1 MLAIVKRILDLAGSF
16 SASSRRSLVVGMAC
30 NVLKALF
37 MAGML
42 AAVWWALE
50 NRDRLGAEVALQCFG
65 MLALSVAGQF
75 AFQYLVDIKMDAEGF
90 HVFRDL
96 RLRVGDRLKGAP
108 MGYFSEQRL
117 SAITTTLTTT
127 VHQLEEFMTICL
139 TGLSGGVAMAVIMSL
154 FFLAFAPPVAAV
166 TFAGIAVGLVVLEWL
181 RRRSTSVTREVT
193 AAQEDMA
200 DAVIE
205 YARGMAVLRT
215 FASPDEALAKA
226 KASFERKRKA
236 DFEQEQAA
244 QGVLK
249 LYALVFNLASCGV
262 LLASCAL
269 YLAGALPLSWALTL
283 LVAAFMIY
291 GELISANNGAFLT
304 KKIEGELDRI
314 DEVCA
319 IPRQDSTDRPLACE
333 GFGLAMENVSFSY
346 GGGRRVIDGVTLSI
360 PEGTTCALV
369 GPSGSGK
376 TTLVNLLA
384 RFWDVDEGRVTIGG
398 VDVREGTAES
408 LLSLISMV
416 FQNVYLFNDTVENNI
431 RFGRPEAS
439 HGEVVAAAK
448 RARCHDFIMGLPQGY
463 DTVLEEGGASLSG
476 GERQRVSIARA
487 IMKDAPIVIL
497 DEATSSVDPENE
509 HLLMAAIAELARGK
523 TLVTIAHRLNTVRDA
538 DQILVLDSGRI
549 VQRGTH
555 EELMREQGIYRRFIE
570 LRREAAGWRLGGSS
584 YGKA

>member
-431 RFGRPEAS
+431 RFGKPDATRD
-439 HGEVVAAAK
+439 EVIAAAK
-448 RARCHDFIMGLPQGY
+448 RARCHDFIMELPKGY

-509 HLLMAAIAELARGK
+509 HLLMAAIAELTRGK

-538 DQILVLDSGRI
+538 DQIIVVDGGRI

-570 LRREAAGWRLGGSS
+570 VRREAAGWQLGGAS

>member
-16 SASSRRSLVVGMAC
+16 SASSRRSLVVGMTC
-30 NVLKALF
+30 NVLKVFF

-50 NRDRLGAEVALQCFG
+50 NRDRLDAQVALQCLG
-65 MLALSVAGQF
+65 MLIVSVAGQF
-75 AFQYLVDIKMDAEGF
+75 VFQYLVDIKMDAEGF

-431 RFGRPEAS
+431 RFGRPDAS
-439 HGEVVAAAK
+439 REEVVAAAK
-448 RARCHDFIMGLPQGY
+448 RARCHDFIIGLPQGY

-509 HLLMAAIAELARGK
+509 HLLMAAIAELTRGK

-538 DQILVLDSGRI
+538 DQIIVVDGGRI

-570 LRREAAGWRLGGSS
+570 VRREAAGWQLGGAS

>member
-509 HLLMAAIAELARGK
+509 HLLMAAIAELTRGK
-523 TLVTIAHRLNTVRDA
+523 TLVTIAHRLNTVCGA
-538 DQILVLDSGRI
+538 DQIIVVDGGRI

-570 LRREAAGWRLGGSS
+570 VRREAAGWQLGGAS

>member
-1 MLAIVKRILDLAGSF
+1 
-16 SASSRRSLVVGMAC
+16 MAC
-30 NVLKALF
+30 NVLKAFF

-65 MLALSVAGQF
+65 MLVLSVAGQF

-108 MGYFSEQRL
+108 MGYFSDQRL

-215 FASPDEALAKA
+215 FASSDEALAKA

-262 LLASCAL
+262 LLVSCAL
-269 YLAGALPLSWALTL
+269 YLTGALPLSWALTL

-346 GGGRRVIDGVTLSI
+346 GGGRCVIDGVTLSI

-398 VDVREGTAES
+398 VDVRERTAES
-408 LLSLISMV
+408 LLSRISMV

-431 RFGRPEAS
+431 RFGRPDAS
-439 HGEVVAAAK
+439 REEVVAAAK

-509 HLLMAAIAELARGK
+509 HLLMAAIAELTRGK

-538 DQILVLDSGRI
+538 DQIIVVDGGRI

-555 EELMREQGIYRRFIE
+555 EELMREQGVYRRFIE
-570 LRREAAGWRLGGSS
+570 VRREAAGWQLGGTSH
-584 YGKA
+584 GKT